1 MYFNISLAAGDVCC
15 RAGSVDHISVMREE
29 REDRTEILLGRVER
43 QRERES
49 VVRVLSLTRLL
60 TTEKSESFQLMFVVT
75 ELALEIIRKPKP
87 GSSLQ
92 FDILNV

>member
-1 MYFNISLAAGDVCC
+1 MFVVGPCCAG
-15 RAGSVDHISVMREE
+15 DHISVMREE
-29 REDRTEILLGRVER
+29 REDRTEILLWRQER
-43 QRERES
+43 QRERERES
-49 VVRVLSLTRLL
+49 VVRVASLARLL

>member
-1 MYFNISLAAGDVCC
+1 M
-15 RAGSVDHISVMREE
+15 DHISVMREE

-49 VVRVLSLTRLL
+49 VVRVLSLARLL